1 MCLIQ
6 DLRIFLIHL
15 ILCKIISVIII
26 EIKTMK
32 KQLGIIGGVVVVI
45 IAVVLVMGTKGSDE
59 PEALKIGVM
68 LPLSGEYAWAG
79 ENIQRG
85 VEFGLAE
92 YKAAHPDIQIE
103 LVVED
108 DGFDVQKGIAAY
120 RKLVEVNSV
129 DAIIMV
135 STPVIDA
142 MYETVVTHEVPV
154 MQLGIQTTGIADDN
168 IFQTSPSA
176 EAPIEQFAQHL
187 LSMHDFAK
195 TAVFYD
201 NTAGGLQFKG
211 AFEKTYTDTAEYF
224 VMNDK
229 EDVRGYA
236 LRVAEGEYD
245 AVVFLTS
252 PTHGALLVKEILAV
266 DTTAP
271 FFAFDAQ
278 LQSGFGDYERILG
291 DIGVLNGAKS
301 LWLKGGNPEA
311 FNAAYEAM
319 YGVAPGFFADFGYD
333 TFNIL
338 IGSYDNSYSAWLQ
351 NIQTFKGDL
360 VSGPLSFDDNGVR
373 IQPIVIQE
381 VREGKLV
388 ELK

>member
-1 MCLIQ
+1 
-6 DLRIFLIHL
+6 
-15 ILCKIISVIII
+15 
-26 EIKTMK
+26 MK
-32 KQLGIIGGVVVVI
+32 KQIGIIGGVVVL
-45 IAVVLVMGTKGSDE
+45 IALVLIMGNRGSDA
-59 PEALKIGVM
+59 PQKLKVGVM

-79 ENIQRG
+79 ENVQRG
-85 VEFGLAE
+85 IEFGLAE
-92 YKAAHPDIQIE
+92 YKLAHPDAQIE

-108 DGFDVQKGIAAY
+108 DGFDVQRGIAAY
-120 RKLVEVNSV
+120 RKLVEVDGV
-129 DAIIMV
+129 DALIMV

-142 MYETVVTHEVPV
+142 MHETVVTHEVPV

-168 IFQTSPSA
+168 IIQTSPSA
-176 EAPIEQFAQHL
+176 EAPIQQFAQHL
-187 LSMHDFAK
+187 LNTHDFTK

-211 AFEKTYTDTAEYF
+211 AFEKTYSDPAEYF

-245 AVVFLTS
+245 AVLFLTS
-252 PTHGALLVKEILAV
+252 PTHGALMVKEILAV
-266 DTTAP
+266 DTTVP

-291 DIGVLNGAKS
+291 DIAVLNGAQS
-301 LWLKGGNPEA
+301 LWLKGGNPEV
-311 FNAAYEAM
+311 FSAAYEAM
-319 YGVAPGFFADFGYD
+319 YGVTPGFFADFGYD

-338 IGSYDNSYSAWLQ
+338 IGAYDDSYSTWIE
-351 NIQTFKGDL
+351 NIQAFKGDL
-360 VSGPLSFDDNGVR
+360 VSGPFSFDENGVR

-381 VREGKLV
+381 VKGGKLV